1 MVYIHQTYGLEGR
14 EEAWRNEKA
23 SNRLT
28 GNGLETLRKY
38 GRISE
43 KIFCGREFL
52 KINWV
57 FSTKCFYRCLAA
69 MAGQMISS
77 WWRKMAAMA
86 NGQT

>member
-1 MVYIHQTYGLEGR
+1 MVCATETYGLEGR

-28 GNGLETLRKY
+28 DNGLETLRKY

-43 KIFCGREFL
+43 KILCGREFL

-57 FSTKCFYRCLAA
+57 FSTKCFYTSPPYFTTILTTRERPL
-69 MAGQMISS
+69 GRDS
-77 WWRKMAAMA
+77 
-86 NGQT
+86 

>member
-23 SNRLT
+23 SNQLT
-28 GNGLETLRKY
+28 DNGLETLRKY

-69 MAGQMISS
+69 MAGQMTSS

>member
-1 MVYIHQTYGLEGR
+1 MVCVSKTYGLEGR

-28 GNGLETLRKY
+28 DNGLETLRKY

-57 FSTKCFYRCLAA
+57 LLTKKVYIEKNSFRRCEQKKQ
-69 MAGQMISS
+69 GCVIVFE
-77 WWRKMAAMA
+77 KK
-86 NGQT
+86 